1 MNFANHVEIR
11 KYENKILSLSFA
23 AALVVEFLLLTG
35 MGIYQHWLAHPQA
48 KTEWASPKYIETEIY
63 EQPKPEHLV
72 EEKKSQT
79 LSRPEKSLS
88 VHPDEGKKSKDA
100 NPLQDQN
107 QTDSGPKLVAN
118 HGPIAIETPAPVI
131 PEYLRDR
138 DMATSIVI
146 DFFVTSLGIVTPHLV
161 SSSGNEELD
170 ALALTTAKKWR
181 FKPAENEHKAYDS
194 KVRLRI
200 NFQVQ

>member
-1 MNFANHVEIR
+1 MNLTHHLEIK
-11 KYENKILSLSFA
+11 KYESKLLALSIT
-23 AALVVEFLLLTG
+23 AALIIEFLILTG

-48 KTEWASPKYIETEIY
+48 KTEWASPQYIETEIY
-63 EQPKPEHLV
+63 EQPKPEHLF

-79 LSRPEKSLS
+79 LAKPEKALS
-88 VHPDEGKKSKDA
+88 VHPDEGKKSKDN
-100 NPLQDQN
+100 NPTKDEN
-107 QTDSGPKLVAN
+107 QTQAGPQLAPN

-131 PEYLRDR
+131 PDYLKDH

-146 DFFVTSLGIVTPHLV
+146 DFFVTSMGIVTPHLV

-170 ALALTTAKKWR
+170 AIALATAKKWR
-181 FKPAENEHKAYDS
+181 FKPAEREHRAYDS

>member
-1 MNFANHVEIR
+1 MNFSQHLEIER
-11 KYENKILSLSFA
+11 YEKKLLVIA
-23 AALVVEFLLLTG
+23 AGLALFIEFSLLTG
-35 MGIYQHWLAHPQA
+35 MGIYQHWLAHPPV

-63 EQPKPEHLV
+63 EQPKPKHLV
-72 EEKKSQT
+72 DEKPT
-79 LSRPEKSLS
+79 RAPRAEKS
-88 VHPDEGKKSKDA
+88 VAIHPDEGKKSKIIDPIDDK
-100 NPLQDQN
+100 NR
-107 QTDSGPKLVAN
+107 TDSGPTLAAN
-118 HGPIAIETPAPVI
+118 HGPIPIDSPAPVI

-181 FKPAENEHKAYDS
+181 FKPAENEHKAFDS

>member
-1 MNFANHVEIR
+1 MNFSHQLEIE
-11 KYENKILSLSFA
+11 KYEKKLLLMAAGLAILI
-23 AALVVEFLLLTG
+23 EFVLLTG
-35 MGIYQHWLAHPQA
+35 MGIYQHWLAHPPP

-63 EQPKPEHLV
+63 EQPKPQHLV
-72 EEKKSQT
+72 EEKPSAVQH
-79 LSRPEKSLS
+79 REKSVS
-88 VHPDEGKKSKDA
+88 VHPDEGKKSKDPSPIDDK
-100 NPLQDQN
+100 NR
-107 QTDSGPKLVAN
+107 TDNGPALVAN
-118 HGPIAIETPAPVI
+118 HGPIPIDSPAPVI
-131 PEYLRDR
+131 PDYLRER

-146 DFFVTSLGIVTPHLV
+146 DFFVTSMGVVTPHLV

>member
-1 MNFANHVEIR
+1 MNLASHLEIER
-11 KYENKILSLSFA
+11 YEKKILCFSVA
-23 AALVVEFLLLTG
+23 AALMLEFLILTG
-35 MGIYQHWLAHPQA
+35 MGTFQHWLAHPQA
-48 KTEWASPKYIETEIY
+48 KSEWASPKYIETEIY

-72 EEKKSQT
+72 EEKKSQS
-79 LSRPEKSLS
+79 LARPEKSLS
-88 VHPDEGKKSKDA
+88 VHPDEGKKSKDT
-100 NPLQDQN
+100 NSLQNEN
-107 QTDSGPKLVAN
+107 QTDSGPKLAAN
-118 HGPIAIETPAPVI
+118 HGPIAIDSPAPVI

-146 DFFVTSLGIVTPHLV
+146 DFFVTSLGVVTPHLV

-170 ALALTTAKKWR
+170 ALAITTAKKWR
-181 FKPAENEHKAYDS
+181 FKPAESDHKAYDS